1 MYARESPLENVE
13 ASRLLMDNT
22 ARRRPSRVRKS
33 DPIVAPV
40 VRRRNPWVA
49 AVRHLR
55 RVDPHLRAIID
66 RIGPCRLEP
75 RPDRFGTLVRSIV
88 GQQIS
93 SKAAASIHA
102 RLVEIVGEPHRP
114 ERLIGLGEDGLRG
127 VGLSGSKA
135 RYVLHLAEAV
145 GSGTV
150 PLDAMDDSWTD
161 ARIVEALVSIKG
173 IGVWTAEM
181 FLIFALNRPDVLPVG
196 DLGIRAGLRDRHG
209 LIELPRPSEC
219 HALAEHW
226 RPYRSI
232 ASWYLWRG
240 ADTRQAPDVASR

>member
-1 MYARESPLENVE
+1 
-13 ASRLLMDNT
+13 MDNT
-22 ARRRPSRVRKS
+22 IRRRPSRVRKS
-33 DPIVAPV
+33 DPTTTPV
-40 VRRRNPWVA
+40 LRPRNPWSA

-75 RPDRFGTLVRSIV
+75 KTDRFGTLVRSIV

-93 SKAAASIHA
+93 SKAAASIHG

-114 ERLIGLGEDGLRG
+114 ERLIGFGEDGLRG

-135 RYVLHLAEAV
+135 RYVLNLAEAV
-145 GSGTV
+145 ATGAV

-161 ARIVEALVSIKG
+161 TRIVEALVSIKG

-196 DLGIRAGLRDRHG
+196 DLGVRAGLRDRHG
-209 LIELPRPSEC
+209 LAELPRPGEC

-240 ADTRQAPDVASR
+240 ADTPR

>member
-1 MYARESPLENVE
+1 MYARESPLEDVE
-13 ASRLLMDNT
+13 VPGLLMDNT
-22 ARRRPSRVRKS
+22 TRRRPSRVRKS
-33 DPIVAPV
+33 DPTAAPV
-40 VRRRNPWVA
+40 ARLRNPWAA

-75 RPDRFGTLVRSIV
+75 KTDRFGTLVRSIV

-93 SKAAASIHA
+93 SKAAASIHG

-114 ERLIGLGEDGLRG
+114 ERLIELGEAAIRG
-127 VGLSGSKA
+127 VGLSGVKA
-135 RYVLHLAEAV
+135 RYVLNLAEAV
-145 GSGTV
+145 ATGAV

-196 DLGIRAGLRDRHG
+196 DLGVRAGLRDRHG
-209 LIELPRPSEC
+209 LAELPRPGEC

-240 ADTRQAPDVASR
+240 ADTPR